1 MSDLAT
7 AVEVLPPGVS
17 LLDRKM
23 KKSSAW
29 ISSAVVAAALIGGLG
44 FIAFH
49 VSRDLGGIAIVSIW
63 PYLLLGL
70 ALLIALG
77 FEFVNGFHDTAN
89 AVATVIYT
97 HSLDP
102 NIAVVWS
109 GLCNLLGV
117 LTSSGA
123 VAFSIIT
130 LLPVELILQVSSGAG
145 FAMVFA
151 LLLAAIL
158 WNLST
163 WWFGLPAS
171 SSHTMIGSIIG
182 VGIAN
187 QLMSVHSGTSGVD
200 WEQAIKV
207 FKVLLI
213 SPVIGFIC
221 AGLLLLLSKVF
232 VLTSWARSAA
242 TFYNLNHK
250 KPVLAILSIGIF
262 GVCGTY
268 LAKLIG
274 PLIFGL
280 FGAPGQSA
288 WGGILS
294 SANWLISLNQ
304 IFGLALIVLLVGI
317 LGLYVMVLLAK
328 VVEEHGAALFTAPKD
343 NTPPPWPIRALLIFT
358 CSGVSFAHGSN
369 DGQKGMGLIMLI
381 LIGTVPTAY
390 ALNHAVTSKEIQSFI
405 AASEQAGKVLD
416 RHVDKRGVL
425 GEDAR
430 AEVTDYIRTKEIKP
444 DTMLALRELVDD
456 LKGNVVTYR
465 EYKAVPANQQANVRN
480 DMYVAS
486 EAIRLMQ
493 KSDAQRVADNLPPV
507 FSASENKD
515 LGAYKKTVDKATKFI
530 PDWVKVAVALA
541 LGLGTMVG
549 WKRIVVTVGE
559 KIGKEHLTYAQGACA
574 ELVAMCTISA
584 ADNFGLPVSTTHV
597 LSSGVAGT
605 MAANKSGLQFST
617 IKNIA
622 MAWVFTL
629 PAAALLSGSLFWLF
643 RQITW

>member
-1 MSDLAT
+1 MSDMAT
-7 AVEVLPPGVS
+7 TFESRPPAAT
-17 LLDRKM
+17 LLDKKM
-23 KKSSAW
+23 KKSHAM
-29 ISSAVVAAALIGGLG
+29 ISGGLVLTALVIGLG
-44 FIAFH
+44 FIGFNIIQDF
-49 VSRDLGGIAIVSIW
+49 SGIAIGSFW
-63 PYLLLGL
+63 PYLLLIV

-102 NIAVVWS
+102 NLAVVWS
-109 GLCNLLGV
+109 GLCNLTGV
-117 LTSSGA
+117 LLSSGA

-151 LLLAAIL
+151 LLIAAII

-171 SSHTMIGSIIG
+171 SSHTMVGSIIG

-187 QLMSVHSGTSGVD
+187 QLMSVHTGTSGVD
-200 WEQAIKV
+200 WEQATKV

-213 SPVIGFIC
+213 SPIIGFG
-221 AGLLLLLSKVF
+221 AAALLLLLSKLF
-232 VLTSWARSAA
+232 ILTKWAR
-242 TFYNLNHK
+242 NLAVHYDENHK
-250 KPVLAILSIGIF
+250 KPLWAVPTIAITGF
-262 GVCGTY
+262 GGYY
-268 LAKLIG
+268 LMNLIA
-274 PLIFGL
+274 PLILGL
-280 FGAPGQSA
+280 FGPLGPAIWQPVAFAEGWQSPL
-288 WGGILS
+288 GMIL
-294 SANWLISLNQ
+294 
-304 IFGLALIVLLVGI
+304 VMVLVGI
-317 LGLYVMVLLAK
+317 AGLYFLVLCARI
-328 VVEEHGAALFTAPKD
+328 VIVNADVLFTAPKG

-390 ALNHAVTSKEIQSFI
+390 ALNHAVTSRDTQAFI
-405 AASEQAGKVLD
+405 AASEQAGQILNQ
-416 RHVDKRGVL
+416 HVDKNGVL

-430 AEVTDYIRTKEIKP
+430 GEVTDYIRTKEIKP
-444 DTMLALRELVDD
+444 DTVLALRELVKD
-456 LKGNVVTYR
+456 LEGDVVVYK
-465 EYKAVPANQQANVRN
+465 EYKSVPANKQANVRN

-493 KSDAQRVADNLPPV
+493 KNHNPAFTAAETKVLAT
-507 FSASENKD
+507 
-515 LGAYKKTVDKATKFI
+515 YKGTVDKATKFI
-530 PDWVKVAVALA
+530 PTWVKVAVALA
-541 LGLGTMVG
+541 LGMGTMVG

-605 MAANKSGLQFST
+605 MAANGSGLQLAT
-617 IKNIA
+617 IRNIA
-622 MAWVFTL
+622 MAWVLTL

-643 RQITW
+643 RQVTT